1 MTNPGNGVI
10 VVTGARETAQ
20 ERGDTN
26 GLVKRK
32 PQRNDTKSDGR
43 DRYSRKGDRLRKLHQ
58 PDHLMFPD
66 KREKRTAYKEGET
79 MRVAFENQYGTIE
92 ILKVASE
99 ALIFQDDGMVYF
111 ATKDN
116 EYSVPVQNLI
126 QVTK

>member
-1 MTNPGNGVI
+1 MVGI
-10 VVTGARETAQ
+10 ETA
-20 ERGDTN
+20 TA
-26 GLVKRK
+26 
-32 PQRNDTKSDGR
+32 
-43 DRYSRKGDRLRKLHQ
+43 DRLRKLHQ

-66 KREKRTAYKEGET
+66 KTEREQHIRREK
-79 MRVAFENQYGTIE
+79 MRVAFKNQYGTIE

-116 EYSVPVQNLI
+116 EYAVPVQNLI